1 MAQPDIIVTAPLPPF
16 LYEPL
21 KSDYRCHDYYAA
33 SHKPGLLAAE
43 GARIRGLVQ
52 GGGTVTPAA
61 LLDALPKLEIISV
74 FGVGYDG
81 VPVDYCRQRG
91 IKVTN
96 TPDVLT
102 DDVADVAVAL
112 IMMTGRGFVRLNR
125 FVHAGE
131 WDKRGPELTTK
142 LSGKRVGILGLG
154 RIGKAIAERVRALG
168 MEVSYTG
175 RNQQQVP
182 WRFVPDLKALA
193 AESDFLVVASP
204 GGAATKNMVDAGV
217 LAALG
222 KKGTIINIARGSI
235 IDEHALV
242 TALQSGTIKG
252 AGLDVFADEPRIPA
266 PLLAMD
272 NVVLLPHVG
281 SATNET
287 RKAMGDLCKAN
298 LDAWFAT
305 GKVVTLIPELST

>member
-1 MAQPDIIVTAPLPPF
+1 MAQPDILVTAPLPPF
-16 LYEPL
+16 LYDPL
-21 KSDYRCHDYYAA
+21 KADYRCHDYYQA

-43 GARIRGLVQ
+43 GARVRGLVQ
-52 GGGTVTPAA
+52 GGGTVTPTT
-61 LLDALPKLEIISV
+61 LLDELPRLEIISV

-81 VPVDYCRQRG
+81 VPVDYCKQRG

-112 IMMTGRGFVRLNR
+112 VMMTGRGFVRLNR
-125 FVHAGE
+125 FLHAGG
-131 WDKRGPELTTK
+131 WQKKGPELTTK

-154 RIGKAIAERVRALG
+154 RIGKAIASRVAALG

-175 RNQQQVP
+175 RSKQDVP
-182 WRFVPDLKALA
+182 YRYYPNLKALA
-193 AESDFLVVASP
+193 TDSDFLVVASP
-204 GGAATKNMVDAGV
+204 GGAATKNIVNAEV

-222 KKGTIINIARGSI
+222 KKGTLVNIARGSI
-235 IDEHALV
+235 VDEDALV
-242 TALQSGTIKG
+242 AALQSGTIKG
-252 AGLDVFADEPRIPA
+252 AGLDVFANEPHVPEA
-266 PLLAMD
+266 LMSMD

-281 SATNET
+281 SATSET

-305 GKVVTLIPELST
+305 GKVVTLIPELG

>member
-1 MAQPDIIVTAPLPPF
+1 MAQPDLIVTAPLPPF

-21 KSDYRCHDYYAA
+21 KADYRCHDYHAA
-33 SHKPGLLAAE
+33 SHKPGLLLAE

-52 GGGTVTPAA
+52 GGGTVTPTS

-81 VPVDYCRQRG
+81 VPVDYCRNRG

-112 IMMTGRGFVRLNR
+112 VMMTGRGFVRLNR
-125 FVHAGE
+125 FVQAGE
-131 WDKRGPELTTK
+131 WEKRGPELTTK

-175 RNQQQVP
+175 RKPQDVP
-182 WRFVPDLKALA
+182 YRFVRGPR
-193 AESDFLVVASP
+193 VAGGGIRLP
-204 GGAATKNMVDAGV
+204 RRRVPGRRRDEEHRERGRAGGARQEGHARQHRARFHRRRGRAGRGARSRARSRARASTCSPTNRTSRRRCSRWTTSCCCRTSAARRTKRARRWATCARR
-217 LAALG
+217 
-222 KKGTIINIARGSI
+222 TSTRGS
-235 IDEHALV
+235 A
-242 TALQSGTIKG
+242 
-252 AGLDVFADEPRIPA
+252 PA
-266 PLLAMD
+266 
-272 NVVLLPHVG
+272 
-281 SATNET
+281 
-287 RKAMGDLCKAN
+287 RC
-298 LDAWFAT
+298 
-305 GKVVTLIPELST
+305 